1 MAARDAGFEVIYQGI
16 RLTPA
21 QIVAAALDE
30 DVDIV
35 GLSILS
41 GSHMELVP
49 DVLDRLRAAGST
61 AAVVVGGIIPPE
73 DAELLIGKGV
83 ASVYTPKDYSFDRIM
98 EDLVSLAERQR
109 AATAR
114 VRRAISRHVTAT
126 APNAMACTRR
136 ASGTS

>member
-1 MAARDAGFEVIYQGI
+1 LVAKPGLDGHSNGAEQIAVAARDAGFEVIYQGI

-21 QIVAAALDE
+21 QIVAAARDE

-49 DVLDRLRAAGST
+49 DVVDRLRAAGVD

-73 DAELLIGKGV
+73 DAEILMGKGV
-83 ASVYTPKDYSFDRIM
+83 ASVYTPKDFEFKEIM

-109 AATAR
+109 GAIPASAGPSPAT
-114 VRRAISRHVTAT
+114 
-126 APNAMACTRR
+126 
-136 ASGTS
+136 